1 MTSHWINYWAISSS
15 SLLSLC
21 QLCTNCFWNSE
32 MSKLNSNM
40 IDTQVN
46 YTFLQYPSE
55 SRVKFTKTIDAVSEC
70 TTTTTN
76 KKMKTREDLKS
87 DWEFIQVKVFF
98 KLSLLLPWLKGL
110 RRDSERLRKMTLTG
124 TAAKAGKRV
133 TKHPQ
138 NSLLLPQTA
147 AQPNKPKPSECHRPH
162 WTWIKWNLNK
172 YKHCLSIFN
181 LNRI

>member
-1 MTSHWINYWAISSS
+1 
-15 SLLSLC
+15 
-21 QLCTNCFWNSE
+21 

-55 SRVKFTKTIDAVSEC
+55 SRVKCTKTIDAVSEC

-98 KLSLLLPWLKGL
+98 
-110 RRDSERLRKMTLTG
+110 
-124 TAAKAGKRV
+124 
-133 TKHPQ
+133 
-138 NSLLLPQTA
+138 
-147 AQPNKPKPSECHRPH
+147 
-162 WTWIKWNLNK
+162 
-172 YKHCLSIFN
+172 
-181 LNRI
+181 